1 MADIQVT
8 YPLYSNKEPSKNKNP
23 FSSTPRNYSP
33 KRLPQA
39 SDTTKTLDSTSEHP
53 NKPSK
58 GNTSIRNVPSPAMS
72 QSEAKY

>member
-8 YPLYSNKEPSKNKNP
+8 HLLYSNKEPSKSKSP
-23 FSSTPRNYSP
+23 SSSTPRNYSP
-33 KRLPQA
+33 KRLLQE

-58 GNTSIRNVPSPAMS
+58 VNTSIRNVPLPATS